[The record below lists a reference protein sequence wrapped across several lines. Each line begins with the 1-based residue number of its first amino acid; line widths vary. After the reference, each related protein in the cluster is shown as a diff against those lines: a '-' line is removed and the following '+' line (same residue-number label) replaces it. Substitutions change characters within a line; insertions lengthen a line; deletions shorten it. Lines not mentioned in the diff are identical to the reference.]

1 MADDKLLSV
10 DEALSRV
17 LAGATRLSGEEDVPI
32 SKALGRTLAKDLVS
46 RRTQPPIAVSA
57 MDGYALR
64 AADLTAPGA
73 RLKLVGES
81 AAGHGYPVALGTG
94 EAVRIFTG
102 APVPDGADTILLQE
116 DATVDAAGVGAASP
130 PPPGRHIR
138 ARGLDFRAGDAALLA
153 GARLGPS
160 ELALAAAI
168 NHPLLPVA
176 RRPRVALIA
185 SGDELVPPG
194 AEPGPAQIIACNG
207 YAVAAI
213 AESAGAEAIDLGIFR
228 DDIAELEKGLE
239 EARKARA
246 DIVVTLGGASVG
258 DHDLLRP
265 ALARQGMTLDF
276 WRIAMRPGKP
286 LIHGTLGETRILGL
300 PGNPVAAFVCALVFL
315 APLIRALQG
324 DPNAGADESEAA
336 VAGAPLKAN
345 KGRRDYMRA
354 TLTRDAAGRLVAT
367 PQELQDS
374 SLLTELVRS
383 QALLIREAGAG
394 AVEAGSA
401 CRILRLPGAFVTRT
415 PAKPPDA

>member
-10 DEALSRV
+10 DEALARV
-17 LAGATRLSGEEDVPI
+17 LAGVTRLGEEMAPLA
-32 SKALGRTLAKDLVS
+32 KALGRTLAADLVS
-46 RRTQPPIAVSA
+46 RRTQPPVAVSA

-64 AADLTAPGA
+64 AADLSEPGA

-81 AAGHGYPVALGTG
+81 AAGHGYGAPLGPG
-94 EAVRIFTG
+94 ETVRIFTG
-102 APVPDGADTILLQE
+102 APVPEGADTILLQE
-116 DATVDAAGVGAASP
+116 DATVDAGGVGAASP
-130 PPPGRHIR
+130 PPAGRHIR
-138 ARGLDFRAGDAALLA
+138 PRGLDFREGDAALWA

-194 AEPGPAQIIACNG
+194 VEPGPSQIIACNG

-213 AESAGAEAIDLGIFR
+213 AESAGAEVIDLGIFH
-228 DDIAELEKGLE
+228 DDIAELETGFARARE
-239 EARKARA
+239 ERA
-246 DIVVTLGGASVG
+246 DILVTLGGASVG

-286 LIHGTLGETRILGL
+286 LIHGRLGETRILGL
-300 PGNPVAAFVCALVFL
+300 PGNPVAAIVCALVFL
-315 APLIRALQG
+315 APLVRALQG
-324 DPNAGADESEAA
+324 DPRAGADESEAA
-336 VAGAPLKAN
+336 IAGAPLKPN
-345 KGRRDYMRA
+345 KGRRDFMRA
-354 TLTRDAAGRLVAT
+354 RLGRDSEGRLVAT
-367 PQELQDS
+367 PEPLQDS

-383 QALLIREAGAG
+383 QALLIREAGAP
-394 AVEAGSA
+394 AVEAGGA
-401 CRILRLPGAFVTRT
+401 CRVLRLPGAFI
-415 PAKPPDA
+415 AG

>member
-10 DEALSRV
+10 DEALARV
-17 LAGATRLSGEEDVPI
+17 LAGATRLSGDEEVPLF
-32 SKALGRTLAKDLVS
+32 KALGRTLAQDLVS
-46 RRTQPPIAVSA
+46 RRTQPPVAVSA

-64 AADLTAPGA
+64 AADLATPGA
-73 RLKLVGES
+73 RLTLVGES
-81 AAGHGYPVALGTG
+81 AAGHGYRLALGAG
-94 EAVRIFTG
+94 EIVRIFTG
-102 APVPDGADTILLQE
+102 APVPEGADSILLQE
-116 DATVDAAGVGAASP
+116 DATIDAAGVGAASP

-138 ARGLDFRAGDAALLA
+138 ARGLDFREGDPALFAGT
-153 GARLGPS
+153 RIGPS

-194 AEPGPAQIIACNG
+194 AEPGPAQIIACNS

-213 AESAGAEAIDLGIFR
+213 AEAAGAEVIDLGIFR

-239 EARKARA
+239 QARAAKA

-265 ALARQGMTLDF
+265 ALARQGMALDF

-286 LIHGTLGETRILGL
+286 LIHGTLGEARILGL

-315 APLIRALQG
+315 GPLIRALQG
-324 DPNAGADESEAA
+324 DPRAGADETEAA
-336 VAGAPLKAN
+336 VAGAPLKPN

-354 TLTRDAAGRLVAT
+354 TLTRDASGRLVAT
-367 PQELQDS
+367 PQALQDS
-374 SLLTELVRS
+374 SLLTELARS
-383 QALLIREAGAG
+383 QALLIREAGDG
-394 AVEAGSA
+394 AVAAAGA
-401 CRILRLPGAFVTRT
+401 CRILRLPGAFVSRDART
-415 PAKPPDA
+415 

>member
-10 DEALSRV
+10 DEALARV
-17 LAGATRLSGEEDVPI
+17 LAGVTRLSGEEDVPL
-32 SKALGRTLAKDLVS
+32 SKALSRTLATDLVS
-46 RRTQPPIAVSA
+46 RRTQPPVAVSA

-64 AADLTAPGA
+64 AADLAASGA
-73 RLKLVGES
+73 RLKVVGES
-81 AAGHGYPVALGTG
+81 AAGHGYGAALGAG
-94 EAVRIFTG
+94 EAARIFTG
-102 APVPDGADTILLQE
+102 APVPAGADTILLQE
-116 DATVDAAGVGAASP
+116 DATIDAAGVGSASPSP

-138 ARGLDFRAGDAALLA
+138 ERGLDFREGDAALFA
-153 GARLGPS
+153 GTRLGPS

-213 AESAGAEAIDLGIFR
+213 AETAGAQVIDLGIFR
-228 DDIAELEKGLE
+228 DDIAELERGLE
-239 EARKARA
+239 EARAAKA

-265 ALARQGMTLDF
+265 ALARQGMALDF

-324 DPNAGADESEAA
+324 DPRAGADESEAA
-336 VAGAPLKAN
+336 IAGAPLKAN

-354 TLTRDAAGRLVAT
+354 TLTRDAEGRLVAT
-367 PQELQDS
+367 PQALQDS
-374 SLLTELVRS
+374 SLLTELARS
-383 QALLIREAGAG
+383 QALLIRDAGAPTVDTG
-394 AVEAGSA
+394 GA
-401 CRILRLPGAFVTRT
+401 CRILRLPGAFVG
-415 PAKPPDA
+415 A

>member
-10 DEALSRV
+10 DEALARV
-17 LAGATRLSGEEDVPI
+17 LAGVTRLGEEEAPLAR
-32 SKALGRTLAKDLVS
+32 ALGRTLATDLVS
-46 RRTQPPIAVSA
+46 RRTQPPVDVSA

-64 AADLTAPGA
+64 AAELSAPGA

-81 AAGHGYPVALGTG
+81 AAGHGYGAPLGPG
-94 EAVRIFTG
+94 ETVRIFTG
-102 APVPDGADTILLQE
+102 APAPEGADTILLQE

-130 PPPGRHIR
+130 PPAGRHIR
-138 ARGLDFRAGDAALLA
+138 ARGLDFREGDAALLA
-153 GARLGPS
+153 GTRLGPN

-168 NHPLLPVA
+168 NHPRLPVA

-194 AEPGPAQIIACNG
+194 AEPGPSQIIACNG

-213 AESAGAEAIDLGIFR
+213 AETAGAEVIDLGIFR
-228 DDIAELEKGLE
+228 DDIAELEKGF
-239 EARKARA
+239 ARAREARA
-246 DIVVTLGGASVG
+246 DVLVTLGGASVG

-300 PGNPVAAFVCALVFL
+300 PGNPVAAIVCALVFL

-324 DPNAGADESEAA
+324 DPRAGADESEAA
-336 VAGAPLKAN
+336 VAGAALKPN
-345 KGRRDYMRA
+345 KGRRDFMRA
-354 TLTRDAAGRLVAT
+354 RLARDNEGRLVAT
-367 PQELQDS
+367 PEPLQDS

-383 QALLIREAGAG
+383 QALLIREAGAP
-394 AVEAGSA
+394 AVEAGGP
-401 CRILRLPGAFVTRT
+401 CRVLRLPGAFVGG
-415 PAKPPDA
+415 